1 MAIEMESDRLTTGEK
16 LSSEESIDSKCG
28 LILYK
33 IKKWM
38 MDNLL
43 LVLTLVGVILGF
55 AVGFGFKAANP
66 SPDALMWIGLPGQ
79 LYLRLLKM
87 MIVPLIAC
95 SVVCGAA
102 ALDPKANGKISLI
115 AFIFIIS
122 TNGLGSA
129 IGMGSTL
136 IFGAGKEDAR
146 EITNTVEGNMQ
157 TQDILADL
165 IRNIIPENLFQ
176 ATFAQTQTKYKVSNY
191 TIERNTTNG
200 TEKEIVRDVKK
211 HLGTMGNPNII
222 GLIFACTLLGLAAAS
237 LKEKGKLFLDFI
249 QSVSDTVI
257 TVVRWFMWTTPI
269 GVISLIAVSIAS
281 VSDVEKIFSQLGMF
295 IAAITVGILIQQLVV
310 LSAIFFVFTRKNP
323 YAFLFSIAK
332 PWMIAFAATSTAV
345 AIPEMLTA
353 CENKNK
359 IDKRVARFTIPFS
372 VTISCN
378 GSALYI
384 AGATVFVGHLAGFPL
399 TAGDY
404 LLIWLLVTVA
414 AMAIPSVP
422 SASIMTTIMILTSM
436 NIPVEDIALLL
447 AVEWYLDR
455 IRSTSSV
462 VAHTVCTAVV
472 YSLCKK
478 DLEAVDEKHHMPWH
492 EDITIEVVGS
502 QDKDGRQLNGLNGIS
517 RNSGATY
524 NSDSSFY
531 HSKEDAV

>member
-1 MAIEMESDRLTTGEK
+1 MESDRLTTGEK
-16 LSSEESIDSKCG
+16 VATEETIDSKCG

-38 MDNLL
+38 LDNLL

-55 AVGFGFKAANP
+55 VVGFGFREAHP
-66 SPDALMWIGLPGQ
+66 SEDALMWIGLPGQ

-129 IGMGSTL
+129 IGMGATL
-136 IFGAGKEDAR
+136 MFGAGKESAR
-146 EITNTVEGNMQ
+146 EVTNNVEGDMQ

-165 IRNIIPENLFQ
+165 IRNVIPENLFH
-176 ATFAQTQTKYKVSNY
+176 ATFAQTQTKYKGDEIEV
-191 TIERNTTNG
+191 ERNTTNG
-200 TEKEIVRDVKK
+200 TIIETQKK
-211 HLGTMGNPNII
+211 VTKYLGTMGNPNII
-222 GLIFACTLLGLAAAS
+222 GLIFACTLLGLAAANIQ
-237 LKEKGKLFLDFI
+237 EKGKLFLAFV

-257 TVVRWFMWTTPI
+257 TVVRWFMWTTPV

-281 VSDVEKIFSQLGMF
+281 IENVERIFSQLGMF
-295 IAAITVGILIQQLVV
+295 IAAITVGILVQQLIVQ
-310 LSAIFFVFTRKNP
+310 SGIYFAFTRKNP
-323 YAFLFSIAK
+323 YKFLFTIAK
-332 PWMIAFAATSTAV
+332 PWMIAFASTSTAV

-462 VAHTVCTAVV
+462 VGHTVCTAVV
-472 YSLCKK
+472 YKLCKN
-478 DLEAVDEKHHMPWH
+478 DLDDLDNRR
-492 EDITIEVVGS
+492 DIP
-502 QDKDGRQLNGLNGIS
+502 
-517 RNSGATY
+517 
-524 NSDSSFY
+524 
-531 HSKEDAV
+531 